1 MRRLVESNGGV
12 VWECGWLEEWCYEC
26 VECWKIGRVDG
37 MVVKWGGGGGVV
49 VMVDGWGVV

>member
-1 MRRLVESNGGV
+1 MRLVESNGGV
-12 VWECGWLEEWCYEC
+12 VWECGWLEEWCYDC

-49 VMVDGWGVV
+49 VMVDCWGVV